1 MWSPVRVLATPG
13 ALVPAALVSA
23 ALVLATSC
31 ASGGTSPSSAS
42 NSLSPA
48 AADPGELLEPPE
60 NFVGYPALDELTSTA
75 VTVRYR
81 STSARDGSPTAVTGV
96 VFVPNGTPP
105 DAGWPVVAVGHATS
119 GTASRCAPSTH
130 TGLLGSLP
138 SVLPFLANGYLV
150 TMTDYEG
157 LGTSDEHP
165 YLDART
171 AGYNVLDS
179 VRAARA
185 VTGDAGGRWVGYGV
199 SQGGQAVWAANEA
212 AANYAGELSVLGTI
226 SASPATDLSPIVD
239 EMTAGTLTAE
249 QITVLPSLIRG
260 LQVVHPE
267 LIRSDYLRGRLG
279 DRADV
284 FSACEGENTALRA
297 DIAART
303 TPADYAPVDE
313 AAADRLREWLRDAR
327 VPTSEASAPMF
338 VGYGEEDRLTLPQW
352 TIDAAREACALGGAI
367 LLRAAPGQGHGILD
381 FGAAPAEWLRDRF
394 AGTPA
399 PSSCAALR

>member
-1 MWSPVRVLATPG
+1 MTSPVRVLAAVAT
-13 ALVPAALVSA
+13 
-23 ALVLATSC
+23 LVLVASC
-31 ASGGTSPSSAS
+31 SSGGEASPPTPTTV
-42 NSLSPA
+42 SPA
-48 AADPGELLEPPE
+48 AADPGELLEPPTE
-60 NFVGYPALDELTSTA
+60 FVGYSALDELTSAA

-105 DAGWPVVAVGHATS
+105 DAGWPVVAIGHATS

-130 TGLLGSLP
+130 MGLLGTLP
-138 SVLPFLANGYLV
+138 SLLPFLANGYLV

-157 LGTSDEHP
+157 LGTADEHP

-185 VTGDAGGRWVGYGV
+185 VTPDAGARWVGYGV

-212 AANYAGELSVLGTI
+212 AANYAGELSLLGTL

-239 EMTAGTLTAE
+239 EMVAGTLTEE
-249 QITVLPSLIRG
+249 QIVVLPSLITG
-260 LQVVHPE
+260 MQVVHPD
-267 LIRSDYLRGRLG
+267 LVRSDYLRGQLG
-279 DRADV
+279 DRTDV
-284 FSACEGENTALRA
+284 FAACEGENTALQA

-303 TPADYAPVDE
+303 TPADYAPVDD
-313 AAADRLREWLRDAR
+313 AAADRLRDWLREAR
-327 VPTSEASAPMF
+327 VPTSPASAPMF

-352 TIDAAREACALGGAI
+352 TIDAARDACELGSTV
-367 LLRAAPGQGHGILD
+367 LLRGAPGQGHGILD
-381 FGAAPAEWLRDRF
+381 FGAAPAEWFRDRF
-394 AGTPA
+394 AGLPA
-399 PSSCAALR
+399 PTSCAEVR

>member
-1 MWSPVRVLATPG
+1 MGSPVRVLAAVAT
-13 ALVPAALVSA
+13 
-23 ALVLATSC
+23 LVLAASC
-31 ASGGTSPSSAS
+31 TPGGEVRPPSSTT
-42 NSLSPA
+42 LSPA

-60 NFVGYPALDELTSTA
+60 DFVGYAALDDLTSAA

-96 VFVPNGTPP
+96 VFVPNGIPP
-105 DAGWPVVAVGHATS
+105 AGGWPVVAVGHATS

-138 SVLPFLANGYLV
+138 TVLPFLANGYLV

-185 VTGDAGGRWVGYGV
+185 VTGDAGARWVGYGV

-212 AANYAGELSVLGTI
+212 AANYAGELSLLGTI

-239 EMTAGTLTAE
+239 EMTEGTLTEE
-249 QITVLPSLIRG
+249 QIVVLPSLIRG
-260 LQVVHPE
+260 LQVVHPD
-267 LIRSDYLRGRLG
+267 LVRSDYLRGQLA

-284 FSACEGENTALRA
+284 FAACEGENTALQA

-303 TPADYAPVDE
+303 TPADYAPVDD
-313 AAADRLREWLRDAR
+313 AAADRLRDWLRQAR
-327 VPTSEASAPMF
+327 VPTSAASAPMF

-352 TIDAAREACALGGAI
+352 TIDAAREACELGSTV
-367 LLRAAPGQGHGILD
+367 LLRGAPGQGHGILD
-381 FGAAPAEWLRDRF
+381 FGAAPAEWLRDRY
-394 AGTPA
+394 AGAPA
-399 PSSCAALR
+399 PSSCAEVR